1 MVNIAGG
8 ATEGYFYPSDMQ
20 ALNVPF
26 YAIRGHLSTL
36 ITLGHEALAARA
48 PGVSFMQV
56 FPGAVRT
63 PIFDQTPG
71 VFGVLMRCFVA
82 VAPRWLFVSI
92 EESGERNVFFATTE
106 AYPARE
112 GNEKNGVQLGEGV
125 DVARSV
131 GSGTGNGV
139 YSIGYDG
146 TEAGQSIVD
155 LLEQYREEGMVQRV
169 WEHTEEVFGRITSL
183 D

>member
-1 MVNIAGG
+1 MNIAGG
-8 ATEGYFYPSDMQ
+8 ATEGYFYSFDMQ
-20 ALNVPF
+20 ALDVPF

-36 ITLGHEALAARA
+36 ITLGLEALAARA
-48 PGVSFMQV
+48 PDVSFMQI

-82 VAPRWLFVSI
+82 VAPRWLFVPI
-92 EESGERNVFFATTE
+92 EESAERNVFFATSG

-112 GNEKNGVQLGEGV
+112 GNGKNGLQLGEGV
-125 DVARSV
+125 DIARSV
-131 GSGTGNGV
+131 DGHIGNGV
-139 YSIGYDG
+139 YSMDYDG
-146 TEAGQSIVD
+146 TEAGQKIVD
-155 LLEQYREEGMVQRV
+155 LLKQYRDDGMVQRV
-169 WEHTEEVFGRITSL
+169 WEHTQEVFGRITSL

>member
-1 MVNIAGG
+1 MSIAGG

-63 PIFDQTPG
+63 PIFDQMPG

-82 VAPRWLFVSI
+82 VAPRWFFVPI
-92 EESGERNVFFATTE
+92 GESGERNVFFATSG

-112 GNEKNGVQLGEGV
+112 GNGRDGLQLGEEV
-125 DVARSV
+125 DIARSV
-131 GSGTGNGV
+131 DGDTGSGV
-139 YSIGYDG
+139 YSTNYDG
-146 TEAGQSIVD
+146 TEAGQSIMD
-155 LLEQYREEGMVQRV
+155 LLEQYRKEGMVQRV
-169 WEHTEEVFGRITSL
+169 WEHAQEVFGRITNL